1 MRTEVKATM
10 DSALKGITLPFIG
23 RCLKR
28 MGMEV
33 QRDGDSYYADL
44 GFKSK
49 LAIGFRSGRIS
60 VAVVLPADSD
70 EIDEQLFLASM
81 TMASTTLTKVILNPD
96 GDEMYIWFSA
106 ECFCRTRGEFEGVFD
121 ALFKQ
126 LMKSVRRFVDIRDSI
141 ARVKRAESSAAFM
154 VNQEANLSPS

>member
-1 MRTEVKATM
+1 MRTEVNTTM
-10 DSALKGITLPFIG
+10 ESALKGITLPFIG

-28 MGMEV
+28 MGIEA
-33 QRDGDSYYADL
+33 QRDGDSYYVDL

-60 VAVVLPADSD
+60 VAVVMPADSD

-81 TMASTTLTKVILNPD
+81 TMASTMLTKVFLNPD

-106 ECFCRTRGEFEGVFD
+106 ECFCKTRGEFEGVFD

-126 LMKSVRRFVDIRDSI
+126 LMKSVRRFVKIRDSVE
-141 ARVKRAESSAAFM
+141 RVKQAESIAEFM

>member
-106 ECFCRTRGEFEGVFD
+106 ECFCKTRGEFEGVFD
-121 ALFKQ
+121 ALFKH

-141 ARVKRAESSAAFM
+141 ARVKRAESIAAFM